1 MKREF
6 LQELGLEKEAIDKIM
21 AQNGTDINEAKKG
34 VEAMEKEL
42 ETARESIK
50 AFQKETGEKSI
61 EELKKQLTELQG
73 KYDTDVQALQNDLQQ
88 TRLNGALEAA
98 MTKSGAKNT
107 KALRGLLDMEKI
119 QFQDGALT
127 GFEEQIEQIKAENDY
142 LFNEPKSW
150 GQRHTATAPQKDGV
164 EEAFEALNPH
174 LRFD

>member
-21 AQNGTDINEAKKG
+21 AQNGMDINEAKKG

-42 ETARESIK
+42 ETAKESIK
-50 AFQKETGEKSI
+50 SFQKEKGEQDV
-61 EELKKQLTELQG
+61 EGLKKRLTELQG
-73 KYDTDVQALQNDLQQ
+73 KYDTDVQALQSDLQQ
-88 TRLNGALEAA
+88 TKLNGALEAA

-107 KALRGLLDMEKI
+107 KALRGLLDMGKI

-127 GFEEQIEQIKAENDY
+127 GFDEQIEQIKAENDY

-150 GQRHTATAPQKDGV
+150 GQRHNATTPPRDGV
-164 EEAFEALNPH
+164 EKAFESLNPN
-174 LRFD
+174 LKID

>member
-21 AQNGTDINEAKKG
+21 AQNGMDINEAKKG

-42 ETARESIK
+42 ETAKETIK

-88 TRLNGALEAA
+88 TKLNGALEAA

-107 KALRGLLDMEKI
+107 KALRGLLDMQKI
-119 QFQDGALT
+119 QFQDGTLT
-127 GFEEQIEQIKAENDY
+127 GFDEQIEQIKAENDY

-150 GQRHTATAPQKDGV
+150 GQRHTGTTPQKDGV

-174 LRFD
+174 LKFD

>member
-21 AQNGTDINEAKKG
+21 AQNGMDINEAKKG

-42 ETARESIK
+42 ETAKETIK

-88 TRLNGALEAA
+88 TKLNGALEAA

-107 KALRGLLDMEKI
+107 KALLDMEKI

-127 GFEEQIEQIKAENDY
+127 GFDEQIEQIKAENDY

-150 GQRHTATAPQKDGV
+150 GQRHTGTTPQKDGV

-174 LRFD
+174 LKFD

>member
-21 AQNGTDINEAKKG
+21 AQNGMDINEAKKG

-42 ETARESIK
+42 ETAKESIK
-50 AFQKETGEKSI
+50 SFQKEKGEQNV
-61 EELKKQLTELQG
+61 EELKKQLSELKD
-73 KYDTDVQALQNDLQQ
+73 KYDMDVQALQNDLQQ
-88 TRLNGALEAA
+88 TKLNGALETA

-107 KALRGLLDMEKI
+107 KALRGLLDMGKI

-127 GFEEQIEQIKAENDY
+127 GFDEQIEQIKAENDY

-150 GQRHTATAPQKDGV
+150 GQRHNATTPPRDGV
-164 EEAFEALNPH
+164 EKAFESLNPN
-174 LRFD
+174 LKID

>member
-21 AQNGTDINEAKKG
+21 AQNGMDINEAKKG

-42 ETARESIK
+42 ETAKETIK

-88 TRLNGALEAA
+88 TKLNGALEAA
-98 MTKSGAKNT
+98 MTKS
-107 KALRGLLDMEKI
+107 
-119 QFQDGALT
+119 
-127 GFEEQIEQIKAENDY
+127 
-142 LFNEPKSW
+142 
-150 GQRHTATAPQKDGV
+150 
-164 EEAFEALNPH
+164 
-174 LRFD
+174 